1 MSNAQHE
8 GVTVRSFL
16 IGTLVSLLIGLGIAY
31 ADNAIRGSYMAFDFG
46 SPVAVFFLF
55 IIVALLNPLAGWIRR
70 AWFLSEAEITLV
82 FIMGLVAASI
92 PAMGLTGFFLPYLSG
107 AQYYAS
113 PENGW
118 AELFMHYTPDWLI
131 VQDQQAIKNF
141 YEGNPQGA
149 GGIPWKAWLPSLL
162 AWVPFLLAL
171 YLGMIA
177 SMVILRRQWMTHE
190 RLLYPLMQPSLA
202 LIAQEKGRLLPPLLR
217 SAYSGLEWAFPSLL
231 AVSRP
236 CTPIILFF
244 PKIEL
249 YTLLPIF
256 RDSTLLRPGL
266 YFTTIGFTYF
276 LSRDISLGIW
286 FF

>member
-1 MSNAQHE
+1 MI
-8 GVTVRSFL
+8 TM
-16 IGTLVSLLIGLGIAY
+16 GIAY
-31 ADNAIRGSYMAFDFG
+31 GQRCRVDKRDAVQAPWHGRGY
-46 SPVAVFFLF
+46 V
-55 IIVALLNPLAGWIRR
+55 R
-70 AWFLSEAEITLV
+70 
-82 FIMGLVAASI
+82 
-92 PAMGLTGFFLPYLSG
+92 SG

-162 AWVPFLLAL
+162 AWLPFLLAL
-171 YLGMIA
+171 YLVMIA

-217 SAYSGLEWAFPSLL
+217 SA
-231 AVSRP
+231 
-236 CTPIILFF
+236 LF
-244 PKIEL
+244 
-249 YTLLPIF
+249 
-256 RDSTLLRPGL
+256 
-266 YFTTIGFTYF
+266 
-276 LSRDISLGIW
+276 
-286 FF
+286 